1 MTADL
6 TAGPW
11 AKILQPLTPAVLLAA
26 VFAQQATRKITAV
39 GDPIKQ
45 SGWEPLCTLTVTLEK
60 AADLAMGQ
68 IQQVTTG
75 NKQYAL
81 AALKLQV
88 LAEMETNQTK
98 QKGYSALATTAA
110 GKADI
115 ALSLLST
122 LHNDDIAAVFYAGD
136 LRGNIGGVLNLLAN
150 AQENSGTGYCLAD
163 SSGNHAGASF
173 KADKCGNKYHTPTGS
188 SQKLTTGITDTGFK
202 GFTTGNAITSG
213 GTGDG
218 ACSLTTTGT
227 DAQVTLFKSNI
238 AKEIMSSTIT
248 IKAHDTSGSWTING
262 GRNVATAGVSGQ
274 DSLLGK
280 TYNAQQKVNT
290 RDVADQPADIDAA
303 VTAAAKSGAFKQTL
317 TPILKAEPHKLA
329 DQELNRLVNDI
340 AEDLTGSKPSGLE
353 QFLKDI
359 KEKKPKGAQEDSN
372 TETALSTVNSIADL
386 TKVLSYYT
394 RQHTAAVSK
403 LQKEVSDNHV
413 KCSANKPKEV
423 CNAIEGEK
431 ECNATKNFHYEASKT
446 EGPKCALKPEVKAQL
461 EKNQETGGKDGK
473 TTNTTGRNSFL
484 INKATL
490 LLALLLI

>member
-45 SGWEPLCTLTVTLEK
+45 SGWEPLCTLTATLEK

-98 QKGYSALATTAA
+98 QIGYSALATTAA

-115 ALSLLST
+115 ALSLLNT
-122 LHNDDIAAVFYAGD
+122 LHSDDIAAVFYAGD
-136 LRGNIGGVLNLLAN
+136 LRGNIGGVLNLLAT
-150 AQENSGTGYCLAD
+150 AQEDSGNGYCLAGR
-163 SSGNHAGASF
+163 SGNHAQDNF
-173 KADKCGNKYHTPTGS
+173 KAEECGNKYH
-188 SQKLTTGITDTGFK
+188 KLTGASTKLTDEISDTGFK
-202 GFTTGNAITSG
+202 GFTTDNAMASPG
-213 GTGDG
+213 GGDG
-218 ACSLTTTGT
+218 KCDLTTSGT
-227 DAQVTLFKSNI
+227 DAAQPLFKSNS
-238 AKEIMSSTIT
+238 AKQIMSGTVT
-248 IKAHDTSGSWTING
+248 VKADDASGSWTING
-262 GRNVATAGVSGQ
+262 GTNIAASGNSNK

-280 TYNAQQKVNT
+280 TYNALHKVNS
-290 RDVADQPADIDAA
+290 RDVSDQPADIDAA

-317 TPILKAEPHKLA
+317 TQILKAEPHKLA
-329 DQELNRLVNDI
+329 DPALSKHVNDI
-340 AEDLTGSKPSGLE
+340 AEDLAGSKPSGLE
-353 QFLKDI
+353 QLLKDI
-359 KEKKPKGAQEDSN
+359 KEKKPKGAQEDPN
-372 TETALSTVNSIADL
+372 TETALSTVNNMADL

-413 KCSANKPKEV
+413 KCSANKPEEV
-423 CNAIEGEK
+423 CNAIGEQEKCDNTPGCHYNKTKEGKKCTFSEEGKK
-431 ECNATKNFHYEASKT
+431 EA
-446 EGPKCALKPEVKAQL
+446 
-461 EKNQETGGKDGK
+461 
-473 TTNTTGRNSFL
+473 
-484 INKATL
+484 
-490 LLALLLI
+490 

>member
-45 SGWEPLCTLTVTLEK
+45 SGWEPLCTLTATLEK

-88 LAEMETNQTK
+88 LAEMETK
-98 QKGYSALATTAA
+98 QIGYSALATTAA

-122 LHNDDIAAVFYAGD
+122 LHSDDIAAVFYAGD
-136 LRGNIGGVLNLLAN
+136 LRGNIGGVLNLLAR

-173 KADKCGNKYHTPTGS
+173 TADKCGNKYHTLTGS
-188 SQKLTTGITDTGFK
+188 SLKLTTEITDTGFK
-202 GFTTGNAITSG
+202 GFSPTNAITSG
-213 GTGDG
+213 AAGDG

-227 DAQVTLFKSNI
+227 NAAGTLFKSATAAN
-238 AKEIMSSTIT
+238 IMSGTVT
-248 IKAHDTSGSWTING
+248 IKADDDTGEWKINN
-262 GRNVATAGVSGQ
+262 GRPLAVHGTSTT

-280 TYNAQQKVNT
+280 TYNALHKVNS
-290 RDVADQPADIDAA
+290 RDVSDQPADIDAA
-303 VTAAAKSGAFKQTL
+303 VTAAAKSAAFKRTL
-317 TPILKAEPHKLA
+317 TQILKAEPHKLA
-329 DQELNRLVNDI
+329 DPALSKHVNDI
-340 AEDLTGSKPSGLE
+340 AEDLAVSKPSGLE
-353 QFLKDI
+353 QLLKDI
-359 KEKKPKGAQEDSN
+359 KEKKPKGAQEDPN
-372 TETALSTVNSIADL
+372 TETALSTVNNMADL

-413 KCSANKPKEV
+413 KCSANKPEEV
-423 CNAIEGEK
+423 CNAIGEQEKCDNTPGCHYNKTKEGKKCTLSEEGKK
-431 ECNATKNFHYEASKT
+431 EA
-446 EGPKCALKPEVKAQL
+446 
-461 EKNQETGGKDGK
+461 
-473 TTNTTGRNSFL
+473 
-484 INKATL
+484 
-490 LLALLLI
+490 